1 MSNIKTWQERPEKTY
16 RGNFF
21 TQVSDE
27 ERRDAEVKEL
37 RELLEELEA
46 DLADARKDQARYQ
59 WLRNKANSTKEAAPL
74 VFFTDD
80 TCKPTWQNVLHSADL
95 DCAIDA
101 AIKEQGK

>member
-1 MSNIKTWQERPEKTY
+1 MAQITI
-16 RGNFF
+16 
-21 TQVSDE
+21 
-27 ERRDAEVKEL
+27 
-37 RELLEELEA
+37 
-46 DLADARKDQARYQ
+46 DLAKDILNGAGVTKNEIDQLCNLFLASTPRIVQLEIELAEAKKDQARYQ

-101 AIKEQGK
+101 AIKDQQ

>member
-37 RELLEELEA
+37 RELLEELETE
-46 DLADARKDQARYQ
+46 LAEAKKDQARYQ
-59 WLRNKANSTKEAAPL
+59 YIRKL
-74 VFFTDD
+74 
-80 TCKPTWQNVLHSADL
+80 NVPQFHKIFMLNLFSNIRFDE
-95 DCAIDA
+95 AIDA
-101 AIKEQGK
+101 AIASTQEGK